1 MDLLEARAEF
11 APAVTYLNTATFGLP
26 PRSALEVLTRVQEDW
41 RDGLTDA
48 PRFDANVNRAR
59 RLFADL
65 VGVPASSVAIG
76 HQASPFVGL
85 VAASV
90 PDGAEV
96 LTVPGEFTSVLFP
109 FLVQGDRGVTVR
121 EVPLEQLADEIGS
134 STYLVAVSAVQSSDG
149 RVADLDAVATAC
161 ERTGARSL
169 VDLTQAAGW
178 LPVDASRFDWTVTS
192 AYKWLLSPRGS
203 AFLTVRGEGLDEVV
217 PHSAGWYA
225 GEDPWASIYG
235 SPLRLARD
243 ARRFDVSPAWHTWVA
258 TEASLDL
265 LVSVGR
271 DALHDHA
278 VGLADRFRAGVGLPA
293 GDSAIVSLATVD
305 EVPALLER
313 HRISAAAR
321 AGRLRL
327 SFHVSNGP
335 EDADLAA
342 EVLCGHVTG

>member
-1 MDLLEARAEF
+1 MDLIEARTQF
-11 APAVTYLNTATFGLP
+11 APAVTYLNTATCGLP
-26 PRSALEVLTRVQEDW
+26 PRSVLDALARVQGDW

-48 PRFDANVNRAR
+48 PAFDADVNRAR
-59 RLFADL
+59 ALFAGL
-65 VGVPASSVAIG
+65 VGVPTSSVAIG

-109 FLVQGDRGVTVR
+109 FLLQRGRGVRVR
-121 EVPLEQLADEIGS
+121 EVPMERLAEEITS

-149 RVADLDAVATAC
+149 RVADLDAIATAC
-161 ERTGARSL
+161 GRTGARSL

-178 LPVDASRFDWTVTS
+178 LPVDAGRFDWTVTS

-203 AFLTVRGEGLDEVV
+203 AFLTVAPDRLDEVV

-243 ARRFDVSPAWHTWVA
+243 ARRFDISPAWHTWVA
-258 TEASLDL
+258 TEASLGL
-265 LVSVGR
+265 LMAVGR
-271 DALHDHA
+271 EALHGHA
-278 VGLADRFRAGVGLPA
+278 VGLANRFRAGVGMAP
-293 GDSAIVSLATVD
+293 GDSAIVSLATD
-305 EVPALLER
+305 EEVPGLLER

-327 SFHVSNGP
+327 SFHLGNGP

-342 EVLCGHVTG
+342 EVLSGHVTG